1 MGAMTMNT
9 SSRIFLLCLAG
20 AALPATATQ
29 VQFSRCTEFV
39 GVAAADAAGVRALVP
54 ARYTPI
60 VDAAGAK
67 LVMRVADCQAVRVGS
82 LPARPGRVAQI
93 GVIIVSPDGTG
104 TDPNTAIN
112 NYTLSYATNSA
123 ALALLLRAAG
133 VPAAIDNGLTIEST
147 PTGSGNEFYAAVSP
161 EVDTGSPT
169 WFLHGTVVTPLLA
182 SPFLAN
188 WWRYGSGRETK
199 MATDIPSIRFDFSSV
214 MAFTTSRH
222 NLVGRLLPG
231 GNQVS
236 SFQITFRGAFDE
248 GTMTVTALPR

>member
-1 MGAMTMNT
+1 MMTIPSGM
-9 SSRIFLLCLAG
+9 LVLCLA
-20 AALPATATQ
+20 AAAAPATGAQ

-39 GVAAADAAGVRALVP
+39 GVAAADAARVRALVP
-54 ARYTPI
+54 LRYAPI

-67 LVMRVADCQAVRVGS
+67 LVVRVADCEAVRIGS

-93 GVIIVSPDGTG
+93 GVIIISPDGTG

-112 NYTLSYATNSA
+112 NYTLSYVTDSA

-133 VPAAIDNGLTIEST
+133 VPAAIDTGLAIEST
-147 PTGSGNEFYAAVSP
+147 PAGAANEFYAAVSP
-161 EVDTGSPT
+161 EIDTGSPT
-169 WFLHGTVVTPLLA
+169 WFLHGTVNTPALA

-199 MATDIPSIRFDFSSV
+199 MATDIPTINFDFGSV

-236 SFQITFRGAFDE
+236 NFQLTFRGAFAE
-248 GTMTVTALPR
+248 GTMTVTSVPR